1 MFLLSIILPL
11 LSFLFC
17 ITVNRRFKDEYV
29 CISSSIILI
38 FSSICAFLSFLN
50 LEINQDQAIV
60 LSSWIN
66 SGSLSVDW
74 SVQYNL
80 LSSSMVL
87 MVNFVSTLIHIYS
100 IGYMVKDDRKVI
112 FMGYL
117 GLFTFFMLFLV
128 SSSNLLQLFLGWE
141 GVGLTSYL
149 LIGFWYKKNQANVAA
164 IKAFVVNRVGDFGLI
179 LALFATFI
187 VFGTLNINEILLL
200 LDSQN
205 TTRVEFLGFQLH
217 SITLIVV
224 LIFIGC
230 MGKSAQFG
238 LHVWLPDAME
248 GPTPVSALIH
258 AATMVTAGVFLLI
271 ILSPLIE
278 ESSQIS
284 RSIILIIGT
293 ITCIFAS
300 SVAIFQNDIKRIIA
314 YSTCSQLGYMFM
326 AIGVSAYSVA
336 YFHLLSHA
344 FFKALLFLGAGSV
357 IHSMSDEQN
366 IKKMGGL
373 YNKIPLTYITML
385 IGSFSLM
392 GLPFLSGYYS
402 KDLIIEFIYLGQSN
416 IKIYAYMISI
426 VSVLFTTIYSVRL
439 LIYVFHRENRS
450 DEKVFA
456 HIHESP
462 LIMILPLT
470 ILSIFAIFFGM
481 LMNSYFAGDSLFKV
495 WGEFMFI
502 NNDINDEYTI
512 GNVPNLVKKSPL
524 FAIILGIFICYLIYF
539 VFKDYSQALKKRLM
553 ILVNFFEN
561 KLYIDEIYNFI
572 FVKTS
577 FYLGKGF
584 WKSIDTDLIDNLGPN
599 GISRLV
605 GSFGKVFSRFQSGYL
620 YHYVLSV
627 VVGLTLLLSIYI
639 YIL

>member
-1 MFLLSIILPL
+1 MFVLSIFLPL
-11 LSFLFC
+11 LSYLTCILFSNFFRDKQLCYSTCFFLVLST
-17 ITVNRRFKDEYV
+17 I
-29 CISSSIILI
+29 
-38 FSSICAFLSFLN
+38 LSFLSLITFN
-50 LEINQDQAIV
+50 ENNEQVITLT
-60 LSSWIN
+60 SWIY
-66 SGSLSVDW
+66 SGSLNIDW
-74 SVQYNL
+74 SLQYSL
-80 LSSSMVL
+80 LSVSMVL
-87 MVNFVSTLIHIYS
+87 MVNFVSSLIHIYS
-100 IGYMVKDDRKVI
+100 LGYMEKDERKVV

-117 GLFTFFMLFLV
+117 SLFTFFMLFLV

-149 LIGFWYKKNQANVAA
+149 LIGFWYKKEQANVAA
-164 IKAFVVNRVGDFGLI
+164 IKAFVVNRVGDFGL
-179 LALFATFI
+179 LLGLFAIFI

-200 LDSQN
+200 VNSHSSSKI
-205 TTRVEFLGFQLH
+205 EFLGFQIH

-258 AATMVTAGVFLLI
+258 AATMVTAGVFLLVL
-271 ILSPLIE
+271 LSPLVQDSEIAKTL
-278 ESSQIS
+278 
-284 RSIILIIGT
+284 ILIVGA
-293 ITCIFAS
+293 ITCIFGS
-300 SVAIFQNDIKRIIA
+300 SVAIFQNDIKRVIA

-326 AIGVSAYSVA
+326 AIGISAYSVA

-373 YNKIPLTYITML
+373 YNKIPLTYVTMM
-385 IGSFSLM
+385 IGSLSLM

-402 KDLIIEFIYLGQSN
+402 KDLIIEFIYLGDN
-416 IKIYAYMISI
+416 DLGIYAFII
-426 VSVLFTTIYSVRL
+426 AVLSVLFTTIYSLRL
-439 LIYVFHRENRS
+439 LIYVFHRDNQS

-462 LIMILPLT
+462 LVMILPLA
-470 ILSIFAIFFGM
+470 ILSVFAIFFGM
-481 LMNSYFAGDSLFKV
+481 VFHDYFAGKYLVSTWSNLFYIDKDV
-495 WGEFMFI
+495 
-502 NNDINDEYTI
+502 NNEYLI
-512 GNVPNLVKKSPL
+512 GNIPILIKKSPL
-524 FAIILGIFICYLIYF
+524 IAIITGSIISFIIYF
-539 VFKDYSQALKKRLM
+539 LFNKQINLLKSRLKFFVNIFEKKLFVDELYD
-553 ILVNFFEN
+553 IL
-561 KLYIDEIYNFI
+561 

-584 WKSIDTDLIDNLGPN
+584 WKSIDIDLIDNLGPN

-605 GSFGKVFSRFQSGYL
+605 GVFGGFISRLQSGYL

-627 VVGLTLLLSIYI
+627 VIGLTLFLSIYI